1 MMRARGLACDADSR
15 DREPPGDG
23 SMSADTVAVLTVL
36 VFGWALMSGALAR
49 RNVTGP
55 LIFVTAGYLLGNSAW
70 GPVPVNVET
79 SSIHVIAEV
88 TLALLLFTDA
98 SRVNLRELRADSAL
112 PVRLLGIGLPLS
124 IAAGA
129 VVAGLLLD
137 LPWGLA
143 LFLGATLAPT
153 DAALSVQVINDERI
167 PMRLRRSL
175 NVESGLNDGIAT
187 PVVSVAIA
195 VAASQL
201 GHTDETVSIELGAA
215 LQELGIG
222 VIIGALLGG
231 AGAVALN
238 HATRHEWIAP
248 GGRRLAALAL
258 ATSAFGV
265 TLAFDGNGFIAAFVA
280 GAAFGA
286 FADRHTLDLERIN
299 ELPELGGELLAL
311 IVWFLFGATLLPIA
325 FEQLDGLIV
334 LYALLS
340 LTIVRMVPV
349 SLSMIGAGLDRPTT
363 TFLAWFGPR
372 GLASVVFALLAVEEL
387 GETDE
392 ATQLAVAAVAL
403 TVAASILLHGLT
415 AGPGGRRYVQRE
427 HRDTRAGP
435 RARQIALGPDDPA
448 GSATLDPSA

>member
-1 MMRARGLACDADSR
+1 
-15 DREPPGDG
+15 
-23 SMSADTVAVLTVL
+23 MSGETVAVLAVL
-36 VFGWALMSGALAR
+36 VFGWALFSGALAR

-55 LIFVTAGYLLGNSAW
+55 LIFATAGYLLGNPDW
-70 GPVPVNVET
+70 GPLPVDVDA
-79 SSIHVIAEV
+79 SSIHLIAEV

-98 SRVNLRELRADSAL
+98 SRVNVGELRADASL

-124 IAAGA
+124 VIAGA
-129 VVAGLLLD
+129 VIAGMLLD

-143 LFLGATLAPT
+143 LFVGAALAPT

-175 NVESGLNDGIAT
+175 NVESGLNDGIVT
-187 PVVSVAIA
+187 PIVTVGLA

-201 GHTDETVSIELGAA
+201 GHTTETVSIEFGTA
-215 LQELGIG
+215 LRELGVG
-222 VIIGALLGG
+222 VVIGALLGV

-238 HATRHEWIAP
+238 RATRRGWIAP

-258 ATSAFGV
+258 AVSALAV
-265 TLAFDGNGFIAAFVA
+265 TLALDGNGFIAAFVA

-286 FADRHTLDLERIN
+286 FADRQALDLERTN

-311 IVWFLFGATLLPIA
+311 VVWFLFGATLLPIA
-325 FEQLDGLIV
+325 IGHLDGPVV

-340 LTIVRMVPV
+340 LTVVRMVPV
-349 SLSMIGAGLDRPTT
+349 ASSMLGAGLDRPTT
-363 TFLAWFGPR
+363 AFLAWFGPR
-372 GLASVVFALLAVEEL
+372 GLASVVFALLAIEEL
-387 GETDE
+387 GGTDE
-392 ATQLAVAAVAL
+392 ATKVAGAAVAL

-427 HRDTRAGP
+427 RAAATTGP
-435 RARQIALGPDDPA
+435 RARQGLNR
-448 GSATLDPSA
+448 